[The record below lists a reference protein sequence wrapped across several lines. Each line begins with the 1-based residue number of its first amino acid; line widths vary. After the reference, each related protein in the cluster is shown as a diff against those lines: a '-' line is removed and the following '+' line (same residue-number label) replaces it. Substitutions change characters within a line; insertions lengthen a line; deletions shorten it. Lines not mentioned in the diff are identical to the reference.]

1 MRVNASKSFLV
12 NASKFINNRG
22 SIYSLTNGVMN
33 NTLISEDN
41 GPVLRFVT
49 GHTLFNN

>member
-1 MRVNASKSFLV
+1 MPLNHFLV

-41 GPVLRFVT
+41 GPVFKICNWPYS
-49 GHTLFNN
+49 FQ